1 MAQKLIFLVLFVLH
15 ECAQSLNL
23 DFLTKSLPNISDDDE
38 EGFFELLTD
47 GEDEEVE
54 RGRQLVNVVTIATFN
69 SSLLQLGRG
78 TIRIDFA
85 DFRVVL

>member
-1 MAQKLIFLVLFVLH
+1 MAQKLFFRVLWTTVLH
-15 ECAQSLNL
+15 ECAHGLNL

-47 GEDEEVE
+47 GGEDEEVE

-78 TIRIDFA
+78 TIRI
-85 DFRVVL
+85 

>member
-1 MAQKLIFLVLFVLH
+1 MAQKLFFRVLWTTVLH
-15 ECAQSLNL
+15 ECAHGLNL
-23 DFLTKSLPNISDDDE
+23 DFLTKSLPKSSDDDE
-38 EGFFELLTD
+38 EDFFELLTG

-78 TIRIDFA
+78 TIRI
-85 DFRVVL
+85 